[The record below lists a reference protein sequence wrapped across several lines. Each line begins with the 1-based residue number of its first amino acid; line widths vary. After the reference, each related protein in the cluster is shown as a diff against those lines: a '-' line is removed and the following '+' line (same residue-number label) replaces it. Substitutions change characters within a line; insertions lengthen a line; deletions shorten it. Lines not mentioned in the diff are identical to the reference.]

1 MSFDPT
7 AVETIT
13 VDSYGTLVDPAA
25 VKTALEAYVD
35 TEQIQSISDQW
46 RSRSLMY
53 TMVSNFTDSYQPFYD
68 MNRDALRFALA
79 RHDVDLPSETIE
91 EILATYH
98 DLDPFEDV
106 RSGLEAITEAGYDV
120 FVVSNG
126 NPEMLESMVETAA
139 LESILAGTI
148 SADEIQ
154 TFKPDSEIYQY
165 AAEQTGTPLESI
177 AHAAGP
183 TFDVQGAMHAGMQGV
198 WIDRTNGIW
207 DPFADEP
214 DLTVETF
221 DEFATELG
229 V

>member
-25 VKTALEAYVD
+25 VERTLETHVD
-35 TEQIQSISDQW
+35 DEHVQSVSNQW

-68 MNRDALRFALA
+68 MNRDALRVALA
-79 RHDVDLPSETIE
+79 GHGVDLDSETIE
-91 EILATYH
+91 EILASYH

-106 RSGLEAITEAGYDV
+106 RSGLAAIADAGYDV

-126 NPEMLESMVETAA
+126 NPDMLESMVETAD
-139 LESILAGTI
+139 LESVLAGTI
-148 SADEIQ
+148 SADEIR
-154 TFKPDSEIYQY
+154 TFKPDSEIYRH
-165 AAEQTGTPLESI
+165 AAARTGTPIESI
-177 AHAAGP
+177 AHVAGP

-198 WIDRTNGIW
+198 WINRTGGIW

-214 DLTVETF
+214 NLTIKTF
-221 DEFATELG
+221 DELAVELG